1 MRFYSTVWL
10 MLLVL
15 SLLVVLESVSS
26 YPAGEDADESIATSR
41 LPAGRKHS
49 KSSAKEGKTKSKKN
63 HHHHN
68 RHSSRG

>member
-1 MRFYSTVWL
+1 

-41 LPAGRKHS
+41 LPAAGRKHS
-49 KSSAKEGKTKSKKN
+49 KSIAKEGKTKSKKN
-63 HHHHN
+63 HHN